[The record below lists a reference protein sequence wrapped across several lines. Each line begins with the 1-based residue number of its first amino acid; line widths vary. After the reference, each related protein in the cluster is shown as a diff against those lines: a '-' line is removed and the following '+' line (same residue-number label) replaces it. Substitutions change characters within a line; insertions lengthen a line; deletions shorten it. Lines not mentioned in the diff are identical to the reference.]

1 MNEGY
6 NRGKSV
12 EVAGNDIDKLKTNLY
27 KLFFNEDVEEILN
40 LSQNFDKGETLNLN
54 NRLFLDKE
62 YKESDLVPHDISD
75 MNPKKRWYN

>member
-6 NRGKSV
+6 DRGKSV